1 MIPLFN
7 KWYVNRFSL
16 LSSVLLQGVYFILM
30 YIPVGIQRSRLLYL
44 WTIISALAHLVGL
57 LQILRSVSS
66 WSIGFLDADTFE
78 ESIHEAYIDAITKA
92 KHYVYIENQ
101 FFISLATHNTSVRN
115 YICETLC
122 KRIVR
127 AHK

>member
-1 MIPLFN
+1 MCSQAKFYLPACLGGHLKNAF
-7 KWYVNRFSL
+7 
-16 LSSVLLQGVYFILM
+16 
-30 YIPVGIQRSRLLYL
+30 LYL
-44 WTIISALAHLVGL
+44 WTLINATAPLVGS
-57 LQILRSVSS
+57 LQVLRSVSS
-66 WSIGFLDADTFE
+66 WSAGFLDAETVE

-101 FFISLATHNTSVRN
+101 FFISQATHNASVRN
-115 YICETLC
+115 CICESLC

>member
-1 MIPLFN
+1 
-7 KWYVNRFSL
+7 
-16 LSSVLLQGVYFILM
+16 
-30 YIPVGIQRSRLLYL
+30 
-44 WTIISALAHLVGL
+44 
-57 LQILRSVSS
+57 
-66 WSIGFLDADTFE
+66 LDADTVE

-101 FFISLATHNTSVRN
+101 FFISLATHNASLCN
-115 YICETLC
+115 HICETLC